1 MNRRTI
7 TMKIFLMLSLFGA
20 MIFGFGCQA
29 ASSNSAGK
37 VVAAGEPIVA
47 DDAPRINLED
57 AKKAFD
63 AGDALFIDTRGDAQ
77 YKSEHIKGA
86 INITMS
92 DVVGRLKEIPT
103 NKKIIAYCS

>member
-1 MNRRTI
+1 
-7 TMKIFLMLSLFGA
+7 MKIVFMLSLIGT
-20 MIFGFGCQA
+20 MIFGFACQA
-29 ASSNSAGK
+29 ASSNTASNLEIAK
-37 VVAAGEPIVA
+37 EPAVS
-47 DDAPRINLED
+47 DEAPRINLED

-63 AGDALFIDTRGDAQ
+63 SGEALFIDTRGDAQ

-92 DVVGRLKEIPT
+92 DVTNRLKEIPT

>member
-1 MNRRTI
+1 
-7 TMKIFLMLSLFGA
+7 MKIFLMLSLFGT
-20 MIFGFGCQA
+20 MIFGFACQA
-29 ASSNSAGK
+29 ASSNSVSN
-37 VVAAGEPIVA
+37 VVAAKEPAVA

-92 DVVGRLKEIPT
+92 DVEARLKEIPT